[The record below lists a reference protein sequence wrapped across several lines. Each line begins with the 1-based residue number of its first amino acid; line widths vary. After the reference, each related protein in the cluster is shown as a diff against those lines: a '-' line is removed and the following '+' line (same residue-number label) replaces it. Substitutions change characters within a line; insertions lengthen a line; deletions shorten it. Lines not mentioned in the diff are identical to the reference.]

1 MIAFNAISCLMLT
14 RKSNYYKLLFCV
26 LLDVADDSADAME
39 EELPPSQNIVDP
51 PPPCHAE
58 STTVAQQSSDTNQV
72 TINQPFYG
80 PSNQDATT
88 MGNQAQTT
96 NKGTGCTPKQK
107 EMSTFS
113 SDVYPPPPYTQ
124 HKVST
129 VAKAKGTYNNN
140 EVKTTTTTTTK
151 MTTTTTDISL
161 QSELYT
167 LESGFEGYFDDNFIG
182 VIDGSG
188 SVQPTIQDAQGTSST
203 IVEEAL
209 APIPSPAPAVEEDLS
224 PAKSRAVV
232 VYSDRIQQRKDDLK
246 NIKRS
251 SAKKISD
258 ELKSSA
264 EASRHKRRDQ
274 IVKEKRG

>member
-1 MIAFNAISCLMLT
+1 
-14 RKSNYYKLLFCV
+14 
-26 LLDVADDSADAME
+26 ME
-39 EELPPSQNIVDP
+39 YLGRL
-51 PPPCHAE
+51 
-58 STTVAQQSSDTNQV
+58 QV
-72 TINQPFYG
+72 FFDG
-80 PSNQDATT
+80 FA
-88 MGNQAQTT
+88 
-96 NKGTGCTPKQK
+96 
-107 EMSTFS
+107 
-113 SDVYPPPPYTQ
+113 YP
-124 HKVST
+124 
-129 VAKAKGTYNNN
+129 
-140 EVKTTTTTTTK
+140 
-151 MTTTTTDISL
+151 
-161 QSELYT
+161 
-167 LESGFEGYFDDNFIG
+167 DDNFIG

-209 APIPSPAPAVEEDLS
+209 APIPMDLVPYQAGVNSPAPAVEEDLS